1 MEFIQMNNGVSIP
14 QIGLGVFQTKD
25 GEETCNAVKW
35 ALEAGYRHIDTAM
48 IYGNE
53 ESVGRGM
60 KESGLAREE
69 IFLTTK
75 LWNADIR
82 AKRGKEAF
90 EESLKRLG
98 TDYVDLYLLHWP
110 VEHFAEAWAA
120 LEDLQMEGKIRTIGV
135 SNFQI
140 HHLEELEKTQ
150 RIAPAVNQ
158 IESHPYFNNQTV
170 IDYCL
175 KKNIQVEAW
184 SPLGGTGGNVLQ
196 DPKLAEIGA
205 KYGKSAAQT
214 VIRWDLQRGIIVLP
228 KSTHQDRIVQNLDV
242 FDFELSDEDMQAIAD
257 LNRNRR
263 VGPDPDHVDF

>member
-1 MEFIQMNNGVSIP
+1 MNRIQLNDGAAIP
-14 QIGLGVFQTKD
+14 QIGLGVFQTKE
-25 GEETCNAVKW
+25 GTETCNAVKW

-60 KESGLAREE
+60 KESGIPREE

-82 AKRGKEAF
+82 AQRGREAF
-90 EESLKRLG
+90 EESLERLG

-110 VEHFAEAWAA
+110 VEHFAEAWTV
-120 LEDLQMEGKIRTIGV
+120 LEDLKMEGRIRSIGV
-135 SNFQI
+135 SNFQP
-140 HHLEELEKTQ
+140 HHLEELEKIQ

-158 IESHPYFNNQTV
+158 IESHPYFNNQQV

-175 KKNIQVEAW
+175 EKNIQIEAW

-196 DPKLAEIGA
+196 DEKLAQIGA
-205 KYGKSAAQT
+205 KYGKSPAQT
-214 VIRWDLQRGIIVLP
+214 VIRWDIQRGIIVLP
-228 KSTHQDRIVQNLDV
+228 KSTHQNRIIQNLDV
-242 FDFELSDEDMQAIAD
+242 FDFELSAEDMQAIAD

-263 VGPDPDHVDF
+263 VGPDPEHVDF